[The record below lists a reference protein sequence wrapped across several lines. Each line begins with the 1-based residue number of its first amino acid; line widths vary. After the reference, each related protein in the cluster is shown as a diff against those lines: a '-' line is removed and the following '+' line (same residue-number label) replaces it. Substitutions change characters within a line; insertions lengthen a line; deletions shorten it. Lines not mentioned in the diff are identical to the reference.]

1 MSTADGGSGCDKRRS
16 DLRVMPTT
24 AEDALGA
31 YDELIRP
38 ARRAFAASRG
48 IRGMTSPGTDART
61 MAAFLLHFS
70 ALSIPITKPVEGWI
84 HAAAERCT
92 LLGLSDLGRALATH
106 SKAEAGHHQYHIDDF
121 DAMLSVW
128 NGRWSP
134 VVRADRMTT
143 IGITRGGKRYCEIH
157 EANISGNEPFCQ
169 LSIEYEIELLPVEL
183 GPPFVQ
189 NCVRLLGPDILQ
201 CMTFV
206 TSHVEFDVGH
216 TKFNA
221 RFLGNLMRDDP
232 RRLPAL
238 VAAGAAVLAAFGDH
252 LTECWDRG
260 VSLASCTDMAAVPYS
275 IDPGLR

>member
-1 MSTADGGSGCDKRRS
+1 MQSVATT
-16 DLRVMPTT
+16 TT
-24 AEDALGA
+24 AEGTLGA

-38 ARRAFAASRG
+38 ARRLFAASRG
-48 IRGMTSPGTDART
+48 VRGMTSPHTDART

-84 HAAAERCT
+84 RAAAERCT
-92 LLGLSDLGRALATH
+92 VLGLSDLGRALATH

-121 DAMLSVW
+121 DALLAAW
-128 NGRWSP
+128 NDRWSP
-134 VVRADRMTT
+134 VIRADQITA
-143 IGITRGGKRYCEIH
+143 IGITRGGERYCDIH
-157 EANISGNEPFCQ
+157 DANIRGNEPFCQ
-169 LSIEYEIELLPVEL
+169 VSIEYEIELLPVEL

-189 NCVRLLGPDILQ
+189 NCVRLLGPEILQ

-221 RFLGNLMRDDP
+221 RCLGALMRDDP
-232 RRLPAL
+232 RRTPAL
-238 VAAGAAVLAAFGDH
+238 VAAGAGVLAAFGDH

-260 VSLASCTDMAAVPYS
+260 ISLANSTEMGTAPQS
-275 IDPGLR
+275 IVSGLR

>member
-1 MSTADGGSGCDKRRS
+1 MSKAGGGPGCDRRPT
-16 DLRVMPTT
+16 DLGATPIA
-24 AEDALGA
+24 AEDVLGA

-38 ARRAFAASRG
+38 ARRDFAASRG

-84 HAAAERCT
+84 QAAADRCT
-92 LLGLSDLGRALATH
+92 VLGLSDLGRALAAH

-121 DAMLSVW
+121 GAMLSVW
-128 NGRWSP
+128 NDRWAP
-134 VVRADRMTT
+134 AVRADRMTT

-157 EANISGNEPFCQ
+157 EVNIRGNEPFCQ
-169 LSIEYEIELLPVEL
+169 LSIEYEIELLPVEF
-183 GPPFVQ
+183 GPPFLQ

-221 RFLGNLMRDDP
+221 HCLGSLMRDDP

-260 VSLASCTDMAAVPYS
+260 VALASSTDIAAVPYS
-275 IDPGLR
+275 MDPGLR